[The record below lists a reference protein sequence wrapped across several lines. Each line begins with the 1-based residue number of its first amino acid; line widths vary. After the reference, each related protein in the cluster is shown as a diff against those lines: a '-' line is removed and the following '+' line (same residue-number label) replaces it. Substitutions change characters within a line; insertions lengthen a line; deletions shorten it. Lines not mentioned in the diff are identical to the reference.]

1 MKLTTQTHYKLINES
16 LRDDHREK
24 LITLLLSNVEGATMA
39 IELMKGLDMIVKI
52 LPQVTDIPLRRFLGQ
67 QINFY
72 LGRMSGLYDLW
83 CKTRVNK
90 GL

>member
-1 MKLTTQTHYKLINES
+1 MKLTTKTLYKLITES

-39 IELMKGLDMIVKI
+39 IELMKGLDMTEEEIFNMIVKI

-72 LGRMSGLYDLW
+72 LGRMSGLYDL
-83 CKTRVNK
+83 
-90 GL
+90 